1 MKSFQLGLFCLSILG
16 IGSVSAQLD
25 RYIPTKNT
33 GLWSADTLYIGAS
46 FTRTSLDPVTVSL
59 KGNEAGWTGTLYFI
73 DPKTGIE
80 DRLFTNH
87 DPVNTTIVLSS
98 RHDIPL
104 GDTVYFVYKV
114 DTKDPQGLYPSE
126 NSRKPK
132 YTGPNIA
139 GQSKYVSAAASAK
152 YGHRWSVAG
161 RVNDSIV
168 EFGFED
174 NVEPA
179 SSDMDFDDIVFR
191 TSLSLVNDEIP
202 ARLYFTD
209 KAGKTLAAGAQYSP
223 ANDTV
228 YLTYSDDFGRG
239 TTAKE
244 IVLSVKNRKGAAL
257 PDAETFTMVQGAP
270 NGPIGTWTVAI
281 PLQEAPGI
289 PNDKL
294 LQVYVIGEVTATV
307 KTHNRFGLP
316 DGNSVTATLTVEY
329 PDKPEVVKI
338 VSCPDSAQDITRTT
352 TCVNIRL
359 NDQSFTRNQ
368 DTVWAEVKC
377 SGSGDI
383 IGKVRLVELPGGGYR
398 SEDIVKNETAPPNPA
413 DQAISCLT
421 SDAIIVTYV
430 DEVYSNRVTDQKN
443 WNGGAAEGLNFSV
456 LNDAGSPITAIKDGD
471 ADSFTVVVKGPS
483 ATVGVRDTI
492 TVTLTT
498 PQNESETVKAVETD
512 VNSNV
517 FTVNVGFDFLTTQPV
532 HGNGIV
538 EGYLDAVQAVTN
550 VVVTGTATVNG
561 KPYSATL
568 TMFPALNL
576 VRKAYIKDTDGDGR
590 GDKVY
595 IVFSR
600 PLEKVPASVSPVYW
614 NSVDDAHSNKGVP
627 VISIVSGAPN
637 VIVADFKDS
646 QFPAGATAIG
656 VGQPPFATLP
666 SDGVFGA
673 QKPAIADSM
682 GPIIVAATIRPFN
695 GQTVGPSSTDLNVD
709 TVTVKLSEL
718 IKTQSD
724 WQDMLRFSK
733 PVNGACTD
741 YAHAIPVV
749 PYTQPQD
756 SGNGTYKL
764 LVANGAGPSPL
775 AGDCVYLNVNGTYT
789 DLAGNLPPIHG
800 EKLIGNKPPREIE
813 LFRGYPPVA
822 GMNAANPGFIVVNN
836 DPQSDQGS
844 EYSKKNGARYETV
857 WVPPADFPP
866 GFVPGVSVYVPIVP
880 ALGAAVTPNRDNGRL
895 GPMPLNISTVQV
907 ISTGEYIAEVSIY
920 DNLGNFV
927 KTFRQAFGYLGE
939 LNNQERAAKRG
950 MVSYLVWDLKNAKGQ
965 KAGQGVYVW
974 KVVFRFKNGKQ
985 EIRYTRT
992 GVMRNMATASLP

>member
-1 MKSFQLGLFCLSILG
+1 MSVLG
-16 IGSVSAQLD
+16 IGSVSAQLE
-25 RYIPTKNT
+25 RYIPTRNT

-87 DPVNTTIVLSS
+87 DPVNTNLILSS

-114 DTKDPQGLYPSE
+114 DTKDPAGRYPSE

-139 GQSKYVSAAASAK
+139 GQSRYVSEASSVQF
-152 YGHRWSVAG
+152 GHRWSVAG

-191 TSLSLVNDEIP
+191 TSLSLVNDEVP
-202 ARLYFTD
+202 ARLYFAD
-209 KAGKTLAAGAQYSP
+209 KTGKTLAAGAQYSP
-223 ANDTV
+223 ANDSI
-228 YLTYSDDFGRG
+228 YLTYSDDYGRG
-239 TTAKE
+239 TTVKE
-244 IVLSVKNRKGAAL
+244 ITLTVKNRKGAAL
-257 PDAETFTMVQGAP
+257 PDSETFTMVQGAP

-281 PLQEAPGI
+281 PLHEAPGI
-289 PNDKL
+289 PNDKK
-294 LQVYVIGEVTATV
+294 LQVYYIGEVTANV

-316 DGNSVTATLTVEY
+316 DGNSVSATLTVEY
-329 PDKPEVVKI
+329 PDTPETVKI
-338 VSCPDSAQDITRTT
+338 ISCPDSAQDITRTT

-368 DTVWAEVKC
+368 DTVWAELKC
-377 SGSGDI
+377 SGSGDVI
-383 IGKVRLVELPGGGYR
+383 AKVRLIELPAGGYR

-421 SDAIIVTYV
+421 SDAIIATYV
-430 DEVYSNRVTDQKN
+430 DEVYNNRVTDQKN
-443 WNGGAAEGLNFSV
+443 WNGGAAEGLNFSA
-456 LNDAGSPITAIKDGD
+456 LNDAASQITTIKDGD

-492 TVTLTT
+492 LVTLAS
-498 PQNESETVKAVETD
+498 PQNEMEIVKAVETD
-512 VNSNV
+512 VNSNL
-517 FTVNVGFDFLTTQPV
+517 FTVNVSFDFLTTPPTR
-532 HGNGIV
+532 GNGIV
-538 EGYLDAVQAVTN
+538 EGYLDALQAITN

-561 KPYSATL
+561 KPYTATL
-568 TMFPALNL
+568 TMLPALNL
-576 VRKAYIKDTDGDGR
+576 VRKAYIKDMNGDGR
-590 GDKVY
+590 GDQIY

-600 PLEKVPASVSPVYW
+600 PLEAAPVSISPVYW
-614 NSVDDAHSNKGVP
+614 NSVDEAHLNKGIP
-627 VISIVSGAPN
+627 VITIVPGAPN
-637 VIVADFKDS
+637 TIVADFTAS
-646 QFPAGATAIG
+646 QFPAGATAIAA
-656 VGQPPFATLP
+656 GQRPFATLP

-682 GPIIVAATIRPFN
+682 GPIIISAIIKPFN
-695 GQTVGPSSTDLNVD
+695 SQSVTPGSTTLNVD
-709 TVTVKLSEL
+709 TVIVKLSEL

-724 WQDMLRFSK
+724 WQELIRFSK
-733 PVNGACTD
+733 TINGACTD
-741 YAHAIPVV
+741 YAHAAPVV

-756 SGNGTYKL
+756 SGNGTFTL
-764 LVANGAGPSPL
+764 LVANGTAPSPL

-800 EKLIGNKPPREIE
+800 EKLIGNKPSREIE

-822 GMNAANPGFIVVNN
+822 GMNASYTGFVVVNN

-844 EYSKKNGARYETV
+844 EYSKRNGPRYETV

-880 ALGAAVTPNRDNGRL
+880 ALGADVTPNQDKGRV

-907 ISTGEYIAEVSIY
+907 ISTGEYIAEVSIF

-939 LNNQERAAKRG
+939 LNNQQRAAKRG
-950 MVSYLVWDLKNAKGQ
+950 LVSYLVWDLKNAKGQ

-974 KVVFRFKNGKQ
+974 KVIFRFKNGKQ

-992 GVMRNMATASLP
+992 GVMRNPATSQLP